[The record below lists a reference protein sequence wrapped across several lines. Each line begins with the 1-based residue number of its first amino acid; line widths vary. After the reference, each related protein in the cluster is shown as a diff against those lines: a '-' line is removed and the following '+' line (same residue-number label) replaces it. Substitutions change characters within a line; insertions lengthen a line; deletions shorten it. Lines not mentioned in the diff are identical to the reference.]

1 MGNRAGIVPGVDFRG
16 QSGYVLGPPSVHP
29 DGHRY
34 RWVNPRR
41 EDLAPAPQWLFEL
54 MTPERT
60 LNGSKDLRVS
70 SSPAYGRAALR
81 HELERL
87 SQAEE
92 GTRNRAL
99 NRAAFALGRLVAA
112 GSLDEQAVASALI
125 EQGRRI
131 GLDARERDRTVASG
145 LSAAMEQPRGIEVG
159 Q

>member
-41 EDLAPAPQWLFEL
+41 DDLAPAPQWLFEL

-92 GTRNRAL
+92 GTRNHAL
-99 NRAAFALGRLVAA
+99 NRAAFALRCDAFLTMEKESKLPAA
-112 GSLDEQAVASALI
+112 AEHVERHTGLRIMRPATYWGVLARWAALYY
-125 EQGRRI
+125 
-131 GLDARERDRTVASG
+131 
-145 LSAAMEQPRGIEVG
+145 
-159 Q
+159 